1 MTKELLST
9 MKKQIYFAGTF
20 FVVLSIILV
29 LSDKKSVA
37 NNLMAS
43 AGTLSFS
50 NQTAAAGV
58 TLIHSTPIT
67 SGDGAQMISGGATGD
82 FNNDGWADLY
92 VIGGGD
98 GQADALFINQQDGT
112 FANQTAA
119 AGLDTM
125 HLGSGAAVGDYNN
138 DGWLDIYVTSFG
150 TMGDMAP
157 GRHLLYRNN
166 GDGTFT
172 DVAVAAGVNKTADIV
187 DGLGAAFGDY
197 DLDGD
202 LDLFVAG
209 WRKPEGVPAL
219 GNRLFINN
227 GDSTFTDVT
236 DTAGIVDE
244 GVRGFSPCFLDM
256 DGDRYPELLLAADF
270 GTTQYYIN
278 DTDGT
283 FTEYTEASGTHYAWS
298 GMGSTVGDFNN
309 DGRFD
314 WFETAIYDD
323 SNGGRGDGNKLYINQ
338 GNHQFSEIAIAAG
351 VADGGWGW
359 GTAAVD
365 LNHDGWQDLAEINGW
380 DFVGEPLENN
390 PYLNERGK
398 IWINNGDLTFTE
410 VAEAVNFDHMIHGMG
425 LFNLDYDNDGDQDIA
440 TTAYNDA
447 FNLYRNDLSG
457 TDINWL
463 RVFLSNDG
471 RADIAPNGFG
481 AKVTITIDG
490 VSQYRSIN
498 GCAHYLSQAELSA
511 HFGIGSATQIDQLR
525 VDWPNGAISMM
536 EDVAA
541 NQTLTI
547 SVPPNYPVYL
557 PLLTRE

>member
-1 MTKELLST
+1 
-9 MKKQIYFAGTF
+9 MKKTIYTLGTF
-20 FVVLSIILV
+20 VMFMLLIGSNGPIGAANQTRSIGVL
-29 LSDKKSVA
+29 
-37 NNLMAS
+37 N
-43 AGTLSFS
+43 FS
-50 NQTAAAGV
+50 NQTNTAGV
-58 TLIHSTPIT
+58 SLLHSTPIT

-82 FNNDGWADLY
+82 FNKDGWADLY

-98 GQADALFINQQDGT
+98 GETDGLFINQKDGT

-119 AGLDTM
+119 AGLDAL

-150 TMGDMAP
+150 TIGNMAP
-157 GRHLLYRNN
+157 GKHLLYHNN

-172 DVAVAAGVNKTADIV
+172 DVAAAAGVNKTADIV

-209 WRKPEGVPAL
+209 WRKPGGVPSL
-219 GNRLFINN
+219 GNRLFVNN
-227 GDSTFTDVT
+227 GNGTFTDVT
-236 DTAGIVDE
+236 GTAGIVDN

-256 DGDRYPELLLAADF
+256 DGDQYPELLLAADF
-270 GTTQYYIN
+270 GTTQYYKN

-283 FTEYTEASGTHYAWS
+283 FTEYTEESGTQYAWS

-323 SNGGRGDGNKLYINQ
+323 SGDGRGDGNKLYINQ
-338 GNHQFSEIAIAAG
+338 GNHKYAEIANTAG

-359 GTAAVD
+359 GSAAVD
-365 LNHDGWQDLAEINGW
+365 LNHDGWQDLAEVNGW
-380 DFVGEPLENN
+380 DFGDVPSESN
-390 PYLNERGK
+390 PYKNERGK
-398 IWINNGDLTFTE
+398 IWLNNGDLTFTE
-410 VAEAVNFDHMIHGMG
+410 VAESVNFDHMIHGMG

-440 TTAYNDA
+440 TTAYNDN
-447 FNLYRNDLSG
+447 FNLFRNDLSG
-457 TDINWL
+457 SDTSWL
-463 RVFLSNDG
+463 RIFLDNNG
-471 RADIAPNGFG
+471 RTDIAPNGFG
-481 AKVTITIDG
+481 ANVTVTVDG

-498 GCAHYLSQAELSA
+498 GCSHYLSQSELSA
-511 HFGIGSATQIDQLR
+511 HFGLGGATIVDELR
-525 VDWPNGAISMM
+525 VDWPNG
-536 EDVAA
+536 DVSIMTNVAV

-547 SVPPNYPVYL
+547 TPKFSLYL
-557 PLLTRE
+557 PLITQN

>member
-1 MTKELLST
+1 
-9 MKKQIYFAGTF
+9 MKNTIFFLGTF
-20 FVVLSIILV
+20 VMFIL
-29 LSDKKSVA
+29 LTMSNRPLGATNHTRA
-37 NNLMAS
+37 N
-43 AGTLSFS
+43 GVLSFS
-50 NQTAAAGV
+50 NQTVAAGV
-58 TLIHSTPIT
+58 SLLHSTPIT
-67 SGDGAQMISGGATGD
+67 SGDGAKMISGGATGD
-82 FNNDGWADLY
+82 FNNDGWSDLF

-98 GQADALFINQQDGT
+98 GVADGLFINQQDGS

-119 AGLDTM
+119 AGLDTL

-150 TMGDMAP
+150 TMGNMAP
-157 GRHLLYRNN
+157 GKHLLYHNN

-172 DVAVAAGVNKTADIV
+172 DVAEAAGVNKTADIV

-209 WRKPEGVPAL
+209 WRKPGGVPAL

-236 DTAGIVDE
+236 DSTGIVDN

-270 GTTQYYIN
+270 GTTQYYKN
-278 DTDGT
+278 NADGT
-283 FTEYTEASGTHYAWS
+283 FTEYTEESGTHYAWS

-314 WFETAIYDD
+314 WFETAIFDAD
-323 SNGGRGDGNKLYINQ
+323 GSGRGDGNKLYINQ
-338 GNHQFSEIAIAAG
+338 GNNKFSEIAIDAG
-351 VADGGWGW
+351 VADGYWGW

-380 DFVGEPLENN
+380 NFGDVPPENN
-390 PYLNERGK
+390 PYKDKPGR
-398 IWINNGDLTFTE
+398 IWLNNGDLTFTE
-410 VAEAVNFDHMIHGMG
+410 VAESVNFDHAIHGIG

-440 TTAYNDA
+440 TTAYNDQ

-457 TDINWL
+457 SDISWL
-463 RVFLSNDG
+463 RIFLDNDG
-471 RADIAPNGFG
+471 RSDIAPNGFG
-481 AKVTITIDG
+481 AKVTVTVDG
-490 VSQYRSIN
+490 ASQYRSIN
-498 GCAHYLSQAELSA
+498 GCNHYLSQSELSA
-511 HFGIGSATQIDQLR
+511 HFGLGSATTVDELR
-525 VDWPNGAISMM
+525 VDWPDGTVSIM
-536 EDVAA
+536 ENVAV
-541 NQTLTI
+541 NQTLTVAPKAP
-547 SVPPNYPVYL
+547 SYPIYL
-557 PLLTRE
+557 PLLTLTSQ